1 MERRVIGISDVAK
14 YVKALISRDGV
25 LEGVWVRGEISNF
38 TNHVKSGHFYFSL
51 KDESCSIRAI
61 MFRPDA
67 SKLQFMPENGMS
79 VLAFCSVRLF
89 ERDSVVQLYCTSLE
103 PEGVGA
109 LQIAFEQRKQK
120 LEAEGLFDP
129 AHKKPIPR
137 YPQKVGVVTS
147 KTGAALQD
155 ILNILRRRYPAV
167 TVVLSPA
174 LVQGENAPASIAR
187 AIMRCALLP
196 DLDVMI
202 VGRGGG
208 SIEDL
213 WAFNSEEVAR
223 AIFDCRVPVIS
234 AVGHETDFTIAD
246 FVADLRAPTPSAA
259 AELAVPELSALHK
272 TIDNAGIMLYNYSG
286 RFLQR
291 QNERL
296 TALWKAFRAASPAG
310 QLRADKAE
318 LRQIWLRLGSAARG
332 AMAER
337 TQTVAALAAKLD
349 TLSPLKVLSRGY
361 TITYLAEHTPVQS
374 ASQVKPGERL
384 TTLTADGTILS
395 EVIRTDGSR
404 TDEI

>member
-1 MERRVIGISDVAK
+1 MERKAIGVSDVAK
-14 YVKALISRDGV
+14 YVKTLISRDGV
-25 LEGVWVRGEISNF
+25 LDGIWVRGEISNF
-38 TNHVKSGHFYFSL
+38 TNHVKSGHFYFSM
-51 KDESCSIRAI
+51 KDESCTIRAI
-61 MFRPDA
+61 MFRSDA
-67 SKLQFMPENGMS
+67 SKLPFMPENGMS

-137 YPQKVGVVTS
+137 YPQKIGIVTS

-155 ILNILRRRYPAV
+155 ILNILRRRYPAAV
-167 TVVLSPA
+167 VVLSPA

-187 AIMRCALLP
+187 AIARCARVP

-223 AIFDCRVPVIS
+223 AIFACEIPIIS
-234 AVGHETDFTIAD
+234 AVGHEIDFTIAD

-259 AELAVPELSALHK
+259 AELAVPELAALHK
-272 TIDNAGIMLYNYSG
+272 SIDNMQILLYNYSG

-291 QNERL
+291 QNEKL
-296 TALWKAFRAASPAG
+296 VALWKSFQAASPAV
-310 QLRADKAE
+310 QLRMHKAE
-318 LRQIWLRLGSAARG
+318 LRQIWLRLNAAAQERLSKQAQEMSA
-332 AMAER
+332 
-337 TQTVAALAAKLD
+337 LSAKLD
-349 TLSPLKVLSRGY
+349 SLSPLKVLSRGY
-361 TITYLAEHTPVQS
+361 TITYLADHTPVQS
-374 ASQVKPGERL
+374 AGQTAVGERL
-384 TTLTADGTILS
+384 TTQTADGTIIS
-395 EVIRTDGSR
+395 EVLEVHGS
-404 TDEI
+404 E